1 MTETP
6 LLILLGQA
14 RTAGLHITATEGR
27 LRITGPREH
36 GALARALLR
45 RKSEVLFLVDVYN
58 GRRRLLDWSAAAVRG
73 PAPCILCGGPSIL
86 LDPRDGTPLQRT
98 RAARAI
104 HQGLPSTTSTPQSH
118 APAGRIR

>member
-6 LLILLGQA
+6 LLILLGRA

-36 GALARALLR
+36 SALARALLR
-45 RKSEVLFLVDVYN
+45 RTSEVLFLVHVYN
-58 GRRRLLDWSAAAVRG
+58 GRRRPLDWRAAAVRRR
-73 PAPCILCGGPSIL
+73 APGILCGGRSIL
-86 LDPRDGTPLQRT
+86 RDPHDGAPLHRT
-98 RAARAI
+98 CAERAI
-104 HQGLPSTTSTPQSH
+104 HQGLPITTRPPQSH

>member
-6 LLILLGQA
+6 LLILLGRA

-36 GALARALLR
+36 NALARALLR
-45 RKSEVLFLVDVYN
+45 HKSEVLFLVDVYN
-58 GRRRLLDWSAAAVRG
+58 GRRRLLDWRAAAVRG

-86 LDPRDGTPLQRT
+86 RDPHDGAPLHRTCAELAIQRGVPIPT
-98 RAARAI
+98 R
-104 HQGLPSTTSTPQSH
+104 TPQSH
-118 APAGRIR
+118 APGGRIR

>member
-6 LLILLGQA
+6 LLILLARA

-27 LRITGPREH
+27 LLITGPRKH

-45 RKSEVLFLVDVYN
+45 RKDEVLHLVDVYN
-58 GRRRLLDWSAAAVRG
+58 GRRRLLDWSAAAVRR
-73 PAPCILCGGPSIL
+73 PAPCILCGGPSL
-86 LDPRDGTPLQRT
+86 LRDPHDGTPLHRT
-98 RAARAI
+98 CAELAI
-104 HQGLPSTTSTPQSH
+104 HRGLSITTRTPQSH

>member
-6 LLILLGQA
+6 LLVLLGRA

-45 RKSEVLFLVDVYN
+45 RKDEVLALVDIYN
-58 GRRRLLDWSAAAVRG
+58 GHRRLLDWRAAAVRG
-73 PAPCILCGGPSIL
+73 PAPCILCGGPSL
-86 LDPRDGTPLQRT
+86 LRDPHDGTPLHRT
-98 RAARAI
+98 CAELAI
-104 HQGLPSTTSTPQSH
+104 HRGLPIATRTPQSH